1 MSFTAAQPVPRRRRT
16 AGLVLAGAVAAA
28 IVGGGTALNAGDAN
42 AGYTQTF
49 GPYPTASSC
58 VSARQ
63 HNGAYINK
71 SKCFS
76 LGASS
81 WYYTGQHI

>member
-1 MSFTAAQPVPRRRRT
+1 MTTPTPTRRLRRR
-16 AGLVLAGAVAAA
+16 VAAA
-28 IVGGGTALNAGDAN
+28 VLSSAAAAAMIGGATLSAGDAH

-49 GPYPTASSC
+49 GPFPTAGTC
-58 VSARQ
+58 VQARQ

-76 LGASS
+76 VGASS